1 MPGKTTPATG
11 PPRRGCQS
19 VRPALSTAAA
29 TGDTAAD
36 SGHRF
41 RAGTPCGNMPPGH
54 PQPGNPPRFR
64 ADSLSNGHPG
74 NRGKRPPH
82 PCHPAG
88 QDAAGPGRFPA
99 RHRQT
104 PGHRA
109 ALVASVSA
117 GKPPPGGARC
127 RARPPP
133 PPGHPCGLSISRKA
147 TAGRGKIPGKTTTAT
162 GPPRRGCQSVRA
174 TLSTTAATG
183 DTAAGN
189 PQPGNPPRF
198 RADSLSNGHPGRRG
212 KRPPPPGHPAGQ
224 DAAGP
229 GRFPARHR
237 HTPGHRA
244 TLAASV
250 SAGKPP
256 PGGARYRARPPPP
269 PGTPPP
275 ETLSRPP
282 GAVSPG
288 QQRPPIPA
296 GLSVSAP
303 PPPGY
308 ARRRFRPPIPGRNTL
323 REYATGPPSAGKPA
337 PIRADSLSI
346 GHPGRR
352 GKRPP
357 QPGQPAGQDA
367 AGPGRFHARHR
378 HTPGHRAT
386 LAASVSAGKPPPGGA
401 RCRARPPPPPGHPAG
416 AVSQSGPPSA
426 PPPPPGTPP
435 PETLSSPPGAV
446 SPGQQRP
453 PIPATRDSLNRG
465 KTAGRPASTRPKK
478 RKNRPP
484 PHKTGPPSAAKT
496 CLTH

>member
-88 QDAAGPGRFPA
+88 QDAAGPGRFP
-99 RHRQT
+99 
-104 PGHRA
+104 
-109 ALVASVSA
+109 
-117 GKPPPGGARC
+117 
-127 RARPPP
+127 
-133 PPGHPCGLSISRKA
+133 
-147 TAGRGKIPGKTTTAT
+147 
-162 GPPRRGCQSVRA
+162 
-174 TLSTTAATG
+174 
-183 DTAAGN
+183 
-189 PQPGNPPRF
+189 
-198 RADSLSNGHPGRRG
+198 
-212 KRPPPPGHPAGQ
+212 
-224 DAAGP
+224 
-229 GRFPARHR
+229 
-237 HTPGHRA
+237 
-244 TLAASV
+244 
-250 SAGKPP
+250 
-256 PGGARYRARPPPP
+256 
-269 PGTPPP
+269 
-275 ETLSRPP
+275 
-282 GAVSPG
+282 
-288 QQRPPIPA
+288 
-296 GLSVSAP
+296 
-303 PPPGY
+303 
-308 ARRRFRPPIPGRNTL
+308 
-323 REYATGPPSAGKPA
+323 
-337 PIRADSLSI
+337 
-346 GHPGRR
+346 
-352 GKRPP
+352 
-357 QPGQPAGQDA
+357 
-367 AGPGRFHARHR
+367 ARHR